1 MKKLAVLLSFML
13 IMLAALAGCSQKAPS
28 NSSDSQN
35 VNKAEAPSV
44 TQPAASETVSSEPV
58 EIEFWHAL
66 GGSLG
71 DGLQAIIDDYN
82 ASQSQYVVKPVV
94 VGSYSEI
101 DEKLQ
106 AAYAAKNVPALVV
119 GGSEQLFYKK
129 GLVENFED
137 YMPADFDKSD
147 LVGGFLTAATKDG
160 KLAFAPAYGTSQV
173 LYYNK
178 AVLDAAGLDASV
190 LENWESVAGMYS
202 SVKGID
208 TGVDSI
214 AYAWEP
220 MWGSGNIID
229 MASSNGAAF
238 ISEDGKTVTINS
250 DAWVEVLEQ
259 VRTWLHDEKCMTIH
273 SGGQGWEYWYKTMDD
288 WVYGKSVGYTGSP
301 GDYTIALDAVKKA
314 NDEGYTNEF
323 AVTHQPGWG
332 DNDPAPFFSSLMYFI
347 PKSDNLTEAQ
357 KTGAADFV
365 AFAISTQNTADFSM
379 ATGYV
384 AVRKSVLALPEYQ
397 TYLEANPDAD
407 AALKQIDQYAVPEFI
422 DPTGGAILS
431 ALSDAVDKV
440 EIENVPAKEALDE
453 AQAKAQRELDKAN
466 K

>member
-1 MKKLAVLLSFML
+1 MKKLMILLCLML
-13 IMLAALAGCSQKAPS
+13 IMLAALAGCSQ
-28 NSSDSQN
+28 NSATASDN
-35 VNKAEAPSV
+35 VNKAEAPSM
-44 TQPAASETVSSEPV
+44 TQSSGDDNESDGPV

-82 ASQSQYVVKPVV
+82 ASQSQYVIEPVV

-119 GGSEQLFYKK
+119 GGSQEMFYQK
-129 GLVENFED
+129 GLVESFED
-137 YMPADFDKSD
+137 YMPSNFYKSD

-160 KLAFAPAYGTSQV
+160 KLVFAPAYGTSQV

-178 AVLDAAGLDASV
+178 AVLEAAALDTSV
-190 LENWESVAGMYS
+190 LENWNSVAGMHD

-214 AYAWEP
+214 EYAWEP

-250 DAWVEVLEQ
+250 EAWVDVLEQ
-259 VRTWLHDEKCMTIH
+259 VRIWLHDDQCMAIH

-288 WVYGKSVGYTGSP
+288 WVYGKAVGYTGSP

-314 NDEGYTNEF
+314 NEEGYTNTF

-347 PKSDNLTEAQ
+347 PKGDNLTEAQ
-357 KTGAADFV
+357 KKGAADFV
-365 AFAISTQNTADFSM
+365 SFAINTQNTADFSM

-384 AVRKSVLALPEYQ
+384 AVRKSVLSLPEYQ
-397 TYLEANPDAD
+397 TYLESNPDAD

-440 EIENVPAKEALDE
+440 EIENISAKEALDE
-453 AQAKAQRELDKAN
+453 AQAKAQRELDKIN
-466 K
+466 

>member
-1 MKKLAVLLSFML
+1 MRKLAVLLSFML
-13 IMLAALAGCSQKAPS
+13 IMIAALAGCSQNTAPAS
-28 NSSDSQN
+28 NAENN
-35 VNKAEAPSV
+35 VSKAEMPSASQASAGD
-44 TQPAASETVSSEPV
+44 TTAAEPV

-82 ASQSQYVVKPVV
+82 ASQSQYVIKPVV
-94 VGSYSEI
+94 IGSYSEI

-119 GGSEQLFYKK
+119 GGSQEMFYQK

-173 LYYNK
+173 LYYNN
-178 AVLDAAGLDASV
+178 AVLTVADLDSSV
-190 LENWESVAGMYS
+190 LENWDSVAGMYD

-208 TGVDSI
+208 TGVDAI
-214 AYAWEP
+214 EYAWEP

-250 DAWVEVLEQ
+250 EAWVEVLEQ
-259 VRTWLHDEKCMTIH
+259 VRVWLHDDQCMTIH

-314 NDEGYTNEF
+314 NEEGYTNDF

-347 PKSDNLTEAQ
+347 PKGDNLTEAQ

-365 AFAISTQNTADFSM
+365 TYAISTQNTADFSM

-384 AVRKSVLALPEYQ
+384 AVRKSVLDLPEYQ
-397 TYLEANPDAD
+397 AYLKSNPDAD
-407 AALKQIDQYAVPEFI
+407 AALKQIDLYAVPEFI

-440 EIENVPAKEALDE
+440 EIENMPAKEALDE
-453 AQAKAQRELDKAN
+453 AQAKAQRELDKVN